1 MDEIKQQGY
10 VGVKKEVVSKQV
22 IMQKTLN
29 WFVISLLVATIG
41 AAVGNSLDPSW
52 FIPLVILEF
61 ALLIAAI
68 VVRRSQTAN
77 RKWGIPLLLSFAF
90 VTGLMTGPILTH
102 FFSEGAGLAV
112 LMAFVTASA
121 TFTILGFIGAKIK
134 TDLHFL
140 GKALFAALI
149 ILVLFALFSLFVP
162 LGAMTTIIAGFGTL
176 VFSLYILFD
185 FNQIMKRDVT
195 LDDVPMLAL
204 SLYLDFL
211 NLFLYLLQLFT
222 GGRD

>member
-1 MDEIKQQGY
+1 MMS
-10 VGVKKEVVSKQV
+10 EVRQNERIHAEEATNKQV

-29 WFVISLLVATIG
+29 WFVISLLVATLG
-41 AAVGNSLDPSW
+41 AAVGNSLNPAW
-52 FIPLVILEF
+52 FIPLVVLEF

-68 VVRRSQTAN
+68 VVRRKKELSRT
-77 RKWGIPLLLSFAF
+77 WGFPILLAFAF
-90 VTGLMTGPILTH
+90 VTGLMLGPTLTYY
-102 FFSEGAGLAV
+102 FNAGAGTAV
-112 LMAFVTASA
+112 LLAFVTASV
-121 TFTILGFIGAKIK
+121 TFTVLGFVGAKMK

-140 GKALFAALI
+140 GKALFAGLI
-149 ILVLFALFSLFVP
+149 ILVLFSLFGLFMP
-162 LGAMTTIIAGFGTL
+162 LGGFSMIIAGAGTL
-176 VFSLYILFD
+176 IFSLYILFD

-222 GGRD
+222 GRD